1 MTTPSETPTPEKIIE
16 VRDKYQP
23 LFRRQPNYV
32 GSGAPTDIDRNG
44 NEVLGIT
51 VRVNADPVDQDTLPP
66 EDRIPDCLE
75 GVPVQIIESNPVLL
89 GG

>member
-1 MTTPSETPTPEKIIE
+1 MTTPSGTLTPEKIIE

-32 GSGAPTDIDRNG
+32 GNGAPTDIDRNG

-75 GVPVQIIESNPVLL
+75 GVPVKITEAEMMRID
-89 GG
+89 